1 MIMKYIKYI
10 SIPLFLGL
18 LFSCGKNET
27 VNQKIVATVDSR
39 NITAAEFSFQYELTP
54 SKYTRLG
61 KAESFDLILDGMI
74 NKILFA
80 KEAQKMGLDDDPEI
94 KKIIEHHKHYA
105 IIREL
110 YKKHVRDS
118 IEVTEEEL
126 RSAFR
131 KSKITLFVK
140 HFITTNSDEAYRISK
155 GLETVPHIPLLDVSK
170 TREIGDYGVV
180 DIISWNEVNR
190 EIEDILFHLP
200 LLKLSEPYFDGKIYH
215 IFRVVNKEMDA
226 MQTEG
231 EFVAR
236 KSSITKA
243 IRKRKEHYAAFDFVK
258 RAMQPQNLMIKAE
271 PLNSLTEI
279 AWNNYNKNG
288 IKLENLKYE
297 EVGNLFDNKRELL
310 SEKLAMYQDGSMTVE
325 DFIFTYK
332 LNPVNISFKN
342 KSSVRKGL
350 ENAVAIYVRDRIFVA
365 MGLQEN
371 LDKLPP
377 VTEEA
382 RIWEERLLSNSLKQ
396 KIFNELA
403 ETIFDST
410 ELVGK
415 YDSTISELLSNLR
428 GKVNIKINKEEL
440 YAVQTTDSGLPRK
453 IDFFAIHTQ

>member
-1 MIMKYIKYI
+1 MMKYLKYI
-10 SIPLFLGL
+10 SILLFFGL
-18 LFSCGKNET
+18 LFSCGKNES
-27 VNQKIVATVDSR
+27 VDQKIVATVGGR
-39 NITAAEFSFQYELTP
+39 NITAAEFSLQYELTP

-61 KAESFDLILDGMI
+61 KEKSFDLILDGI
-74 NKILFA
+74 VNKILFA
-80 KEAQKMGLDDDPEI
+80 EEAQKIGLDNDPEI

-105 IIREL
+105 IICEL
-110 YKKHVRDS
+110 YKKHIRDS

-155 GLETVPHIPLLDVSK
+155 GLKTVSHIPLLDVSK

-190 EIEDILFHLP
+190 EIEDILYHLP

-215 IFRVVNKEMDA
+215 VFRVVDKEIDV

-236 KSSITKA
+236 KSSIASA

-258 RAMQPQNLMIKAE
+258 RAMQSQNLIIKAE

-279 AWNNYNKNG
+279 AWNNYTKNG

-382 RIWEERLLSNSLKQ
+382 RNWEERLLSNSLKQ

-410 ELVGK
+410 ELISK

>member
-1 MIMKYIKYI
+1 MIVKYIKYI
-10 SIPLFLGL
+10 SILLVLGL
-18 LFSCGKNET
+18 LFSCSKKET
-27 VNQKIVATVDSR
+27 ADQKIVATVGVR

-61 KAESFDLILDGMI
+61 KVESFNLILDGMVS
-74 NKILFA
+74 KVLFA
-80 KEAQKMGLDDDPEI
+80 REAQTLGLDNDPEI

-110 YKKHVRDS
+110 YKKHIRDS
-118 IEVTEEEL
+118 VKVTEEEM

-140 HFITTNSDEAYRISK
+140 HFITKNSDEAYRISK
-155 GLETVPHIPLLDVSK
+155 GLATVPHIPLLDVSK
-170 TREIGDYGVV
+170 TREISDYGVV

-200 LLKLSEPYFDGKIYH
+200 LLKLSKPYFDGKIFH
-215 IFRVVNKEMDA
+215 IFRVMDKEINA

-231 EFVAR
+231 EFAAR
-236 KSSITKA
+236 KSSLTSA
-243 IRKRKEHYAAFDFVK
+243 IRKRREHYAAFDFVK

-279 AWNNYNKNG
+279 AWNNYSKKG

-297 EVGNLFDNKRELL
+297 EVGNLFDNKLELL
-310 SEKLAMYQDGSMTVE
+310 HEKLVVYKDGTMTVE
-325 DFIFTYK
+325 DFIFTYR

-350 ENAVAIYVRDRIFVA
+350 ENAVAIYVRDIVFAA
-365 MGLQEN
+365 MGLKEN
-371 LDKLPP
+371 LNILPS
-377 VTEEA
+377 VTEEV
-382 RIWEERLLSNSLKQ
+382 RNWEERLLSNSLKQ

-410 ELVGK
+410 ELIST

-428 GKVNIKINKEEL
+428 GKINIKINKEEL
-440 YAVQTTDSGLPRK
+440 YAVQTTDTGLPRK
-453 IDFFAIHTQ
+453 IDFFAIRTQ